1 MKVLAMLIG
10 ALVLIALVIYGAYCA
25 YIYLK
30 RKTRNER

>member
-25 YIYLK
+25 YLYLK
-30 RKTRNER
+30 GKKNHE